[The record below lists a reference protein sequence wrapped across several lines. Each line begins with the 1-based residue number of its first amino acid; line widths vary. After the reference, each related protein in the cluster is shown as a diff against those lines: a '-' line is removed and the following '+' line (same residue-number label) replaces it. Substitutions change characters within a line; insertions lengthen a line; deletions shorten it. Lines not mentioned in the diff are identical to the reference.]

1 MGPLHTRGE
10 LLLQRPHGPSG
21 AVPRLQVLFIP
32 ESRSVVTICFPASP
46 QGDSTV
52 VGTSKLRDLYERFE
66 EELGRRQERAKA
78 ARPKWEPPKT
88 KLDEDPGEWS
98 HQGLSGVA
106 SRNYFCRHFALHPV
120 VLKNKAGCSPRETVN
135 PGEAAVVCLPCDRKP
150 ILYPAL
156 ALFI

>member
-21 AVPRLQVLFIP
+21 AVSRLQMLFIP
-32 ESRSVVTICFPASP
+32 ESRSFVTIYFPESP

-98 HQGLSGVA
+98 HRGFGTVRCGEQELFLPSL
-106 SRNYFCRHFALHPV
+106 HF
-120 VLKNKAGCSPRETVN
+120 SPRLSSRIKR
-135 PGEAAVVCLPCDRKP
+135 VVHRERQ
-150 ILYPAL
+150 
-156 ALFI
+156 